1 MCGIIGK
8 VGIDNVAPDLIK
20 GLKNL
25 EYRGYDSS
33 GIAFFNKGR
42 LDRKRS
48 VGKISQLEKKVKGLE
63 ISSNSGIG
71 HTRWATHGKPTEEN
85 AHPHRSPDGKFMI
98 VHNGIIE
105 NTEEIRKNL
114 LSETAKF
121 YSDTDTEVICH
132 LLEKYYKDDVISA
145 IANACAVLKGSYALG
160 ILCEDYEGTIFG
172 AASGSPLSVSK
183 CKDSCYIVSDVNALT
198 QKGEE
203 IYKLSNGE
211 ICRIDSDTVSFFD
224 PSGQEIEKYREKI
237 THEENNTSKCD
248 FEHFMLKE
256 IFEQPEAVRKTLESF
271 ISLGE
276 IDFPDVM
283 LDEDFLCEQLE
294 KIVIIGCGSAYHAAL
309 VGKRVIERL
318 CKIPCQVEIAS
329 EFRYSEPLINEKT
342 LAVFISQSGE
352 TADTLA
358 SLRLAKWCKSQVLS
372 IVNVKGSAIASE
384 SENVIF
390 TKAGQEIAVATTKA
404 YSAQLVSLYALG
416 IFIAYNTGKITNEE
430 NEILIKELEALPE
443 KIKKTIELSDENMK
457 TLAESLYE
465 KNDIFFIG
473 RLSDYA
479 TSSEG
484 ALKMKEISYKNC
496 QTYPSGELKHGTI
509 SLIEEGTPVIAV
521 AGDGR
526 VFSKTM
532 SNISE
537 CVARGARAI
546 LVTEENKK
554 ALIKND
560 YEIITVP
567 RTRREFRSSLLVIP
581 LQLLSYYTAKLCGCD
596 IDRPKNLAKS
606 VTVE

>member
-8 VGIDNVAPDLIK
+8 AGIDNVAPDLVN

-33 GIAFFNKGR
+33 GIAFFNKGKLER
-42 LDRKRS
+42 VRS
-48 VGKISQLEKKVKGLE
+48 VGKIRELQKSLEN
-63 ISSNSGIG
+63 IDIQSNSGIG

-85 AHPHRSPDGKFMI
+85 AHPHKSPQGKFMV

-105 NTEEIRKNL
+105 NTEEIKKNL
-114 LSETAKF
+114 LKADAVF

-132 LLEKYYKDDVISA
+132 LLEKYYKDDVVSA
-145 IANACAVLKGSYALG
+145 LANACAVLKGSYALG
-160 ILCEDYEGTIFG
+160 VLCADCEGTVFG
-172 AASGSPLSVSK
+172 AASGSPLSVGK
-183 CKDSCYIVSDVNALT
+183 CKDSFYLASDINAISE
-198 QKGEE
+198 KIEDA
-203 IYKLSNGE
+203 YKLSNGE

-237 THEENNTSKCD
+237 TFEESNASKCN
-248 FEHFMLKE
+248 FEHFMMKE
-256 IFEQPEAVRKTLESF
+256 IYEQPDAVKKTLESY

-283 LDEDFLCEQLE
+283 LDEDFLQEQLE
-294 KIVIIGCGSAYHAAL
+294 KIVIVGCGSAYHAAL
-309 VGKRVIERL
+309 VGKRAIEKL
-318 CKIPCQVEIAS
+318 CGIPCQAEIAS
-329 EFRYSEPLINEKT
+329 EFRYSEPLISEKT

-358 SLRLAKWCKSQVLS
+358 SLRLAKWCKAQVLS
-372 IVNVKGSAIASE
+372 IVNVKGSAIAGE

-390 TKAGQEIAVATTKA
+390 TKAGQEVAVATTKA
-404 YSAQLVSLYALG
+404 YSAQLVSLYALA

-430 NEILIKELEALPE
+430 NNSLIEELQSLPE
-443 KIKKTIELSDENMK
+443 KIKATIESTEKSMKGLAKRLYKKEN
-457 TLAESLYE
+457 
-465 KNDIFFIG
+465 IFFIG
-473 RLSDYA
+473 RLSDFA
-479 TSSEG
+479 TASEG

-496 QTYPSGELKHGTI
+496 QAYPSGELKHGTI
-509 SLIEEGTPVIAV
+509 SLVEEGVPVIAV

-526 VFSKTM
+526 VFHKTL

-537 CVARGARAI
+537 CVARGAEPVLI
-546 LVTEENKK
+546 TEEYKK
-554 ALIKND
+554 DLIKNQ
-560 YEIITVP
+560 YETVTVP
-567 RTRREFRSSLLVIP
+567 RTRRIFRSSLLVIP
-581 LQLLSYYTAKLCGCD
+581 LQLLGYYTAKFCECD

>member
-20 GLKNL
+20 GLKKL

-33 GIAFFNKGR
+33 GIAFFNKGK
-42 LDRKRS
+42 LERKRS
-48 VGKISQLEKKVKGLE
+48 VGKISELEKILEGVE

-85 AHPHRSPDGKFMI
+85 AHPHRSPQGKFMV

-114 LSETAKF
+114 LPENAEF
-121 YSDTDTEVICH
+121 YSGTDTEVVCH
-132 LLEKYYKDDVISA
+132 LLEKYYKDDVVSA
-145 IANACAVLKGSYALG
+145 LANACAVLKGSYALG
-160 ILCEDYEGTIFG
+160 VLCEDFEGTIFG
-172 AASGSPLSVSK
+172 AASGSPLSVARCNGSF
-183 CKDSCYIVSDVNALT
+183 YIASDINAINE
-198 QKGEE
+198 K
-203 IYKLSNGE
+203 IVDAYKLSNGE

-237 THEENNTSKCD
+237 TFEESNSSKSD
-248 FEHFMLKE
+248 FEHYMMKE
-256 IFEQPEAVRKTLESF
+256 IYEQPEAVKKTLESY

-283 LDEDFLCEQLE
+283 LDEEFLCEQLE
-294 KIVIIGCGSAYHAAL
+294 KIVLIGCGSAYHAAL
-309 VGKRVIERL
+309 VGKRVIEKL

-329 EFRYSEPLINEKT
+329 EFRYSEPLIDEKT

-358 SLRLAKWCKSQVLS
+358 SLRLAKWCKAQVIS

-390 TKAGQEIAVATTKA
+390 TKAGREIAVATTKA
-404 YSAQLVSLYALG
+404 YSAQLVSLYALA

-430 NEILIKELEALPE
+430 NDSLIKELEALPE
-443 KIKKTIELSDENMK
+443 KIKDTIETTESSMKRLAKSLCEKEN
-457 TLAESLYE
+457 
-465 KNDIFFIG
+465 IFFIG

-479 TSSEG
+479 TASEG

-496 QTYPSGELKHGTI
+496 QAYPSGELKHGTI
-509 SLIEEGTPVIAV
+509 SLIEEGTPVIAIV
-521 AGDGR
+521 GDGR
-526 VFSKTM
+526 VFSKTI

-567 RTRREFRSSLLVIP
+567 RTIREFRSSLLVLP